1 MTSQTRR
8 FLTLDA
14 TRGVAAICV
23 MLYHFTAS
31 GLSSAALFPHAV
43 VAVDSFF
50 CLSGFILSFTYEQ
63 RLRDG
68 MTAGTFMTRRL
79 VRLYPMYLLC
89 LVLGVAAELA
99 MPSLPREWNRFVLAG
114 VMALLFVPTFAPF
127 AVRTGTLTIDDFMFP
142 LNPPSWSLFYEL
154 VVNWIYGVARPST
167 LAILITMAISFACY
181 AQSVHFHFIP
191 PGFSLG
197 TFGGGLARSIF
208 FFLGGVLV
216 FRLWQR
222 VPPRLPAFW
231 PVLSCVVLVAIYA
244 LPYGKLSYLATA
256 LLITVLVRSATVDP
270 VTLAEQLA
278 YSWLGEVSYP
288 IYVLHTPLVIVLQPA
303 IVSPGTPAFSLPFVL
318 AVAGAVVLAAFVLS
332 RTWDIPVR
340 RALAGPA
347 ERLQVWLAGLASKQW
362 LARTTDKS

>member
-31 GLSSAALFPHAV
+31 GLSSTALFPNAF
-43 VAVDSFF
+43 VAVDYFF

-68 MTAGTFMTRRL
+68 MTTGAFMTRRL

-89 LVLGVAAELA
+89 LLLGVAAELFA
-99 MPSLPREWNRFVLAG
+99 PSLPREWSKFVLAG
-114 VMALLFVPTFAPF
+114 GMALLFLPTFAPF
-127 AVRTGTLTIDDFMFP
+127 AVRIGTLTVDDFMFP
-142 LNPPSWSLFYEL
+142 LNPPAWSLFYEL

-167 LAILITMAISFACY
+167 LAILITMVLSFACY
-181 AQSVHFHFIP
+181 AQSVYFHVVP
-191 PGFSLG
+191 PGFNLA
-197 TFGGGLARSIF
+197 TFGGGLARALF
-208 FFLGGVLV
+208 FFLAGILV
-216 FRLWQR
+216 FRIWQR

-231 PVLSCVVLVAIYA
+231 PVLSCVVLVAVCA
-244 LPYGKLSYLATA
+244 LPYGKYTYLATA
-256 LLITVLVRSATVDP
+256 LLIPVLVWSATVDP
-270 VTLAEQLA
+270 VTRAEQLSYA
-278 YSWLGEVSYP
+278 WLGEVSYP
-288 IYVLHTPLVIVLQPA
+288 IYVLHAPLIIALQPA
-303 IVSPGTPAFSLPFVL
+303 VVSPGTPAFSFPFVF

-340 RALAGPA
+340 RALARPA
-347 ERLQVWLAGLASKQW
+347 ERLQAMLAGLASKQW
-362 LARTTDKS
+362 LARTTEKS

>member
-1 MTSQTRR
+1 MTSQSRR

-14 TRGVAAICV
+14 TRGAAAICV
-23 MLYHFTAS
+23 MLYHFTTS
-31 GLSSAALFPHAV
+31 GLSSATLFPNAA
-43 VAVDSFF
+43 VAVDYFF

-68 MTAGTFMTRRL
+68 MTTGAFMTRRL
-79 VRLYPMYLLC
+79 VRLYPLYLLC
-89 LVLGVAAELA
+89 ILLGVAAELVA
-99 MPSLPREWNRFVLAG
+99 PSLPREWGKFVTAG
-114 VMALLFVPTFAPF
+114 VMALLFLPAFVPIP
-127 AVRTGTLTIDDFMFP
+127 VRIGTQTIDDFLFP

-181 AQSVHFHFIP
+181 VQSVHYHFVP

-216 FRLWQR
+216 FRIWQR

-231 PVLSCVVLVAIYA
+231 PILSCVVLVAICA
-244 LPYGKLSYLATA
+244 LPYGKFTYLATA
-256 LLITVLVRSATVDP
+256 LLIPILVWSATVEP
-270 VTLAEQLA
+270 ATRAEQVT
-278 YSWLGEVSYP
+278 YSWLGELSYP
-288 IYVLHTPLVIVLQPA
+288 IYVIHAPLVIVLQPA
-303 IVSPGTPAFSLPFVL
+303 IISPGTPAFSFPIVFTL
-318 AVAGAVVLAAFVLS
+318 AGAVVLAAFVLS

-340 RALAGPA
+340 RALARPA
-347 ERLQVWLAGLASKQW
+347 ERLQLWLAGLASKPW
-362 LARTTDKS
+362 PGRPTVKN